1 MKTKLTLTV
10 DKDIVEQAKQKAASR
25 GISLSKMFEEIFEKE
40 DPEIDQTE
48 SQLAASR
55 LLKRLEELKPTK
67 APHSSDKTALTKY
80 LKEKYG

>member
-10 DKDIVEQAKQKAASR
+10 DKKIVEKAKLKAANK

-40 DPEIDQTE
+40 DPSVQSSE
-48 SQLAASR
+48 SQLAAKR
-55 LLKRLEELKPTK
+55 LLKRLEEIKPSQ
-67 APHSSDKTALTKY
+67 APQESDKIALTNY